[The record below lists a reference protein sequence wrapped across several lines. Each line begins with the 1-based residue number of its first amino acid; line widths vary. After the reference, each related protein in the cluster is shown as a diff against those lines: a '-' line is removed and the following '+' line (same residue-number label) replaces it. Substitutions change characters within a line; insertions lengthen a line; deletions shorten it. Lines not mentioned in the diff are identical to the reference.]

1 MILRT
6 ELGVESYDITVER
19 GALAHAGEKM
29 NLSRRVLIVTDS
41 GVPEKYA
48 KTVAAQCAA
57 PTVVTVPAGETSK
70 NLTVFGSLLSRMLA
84 ETFTRTDCVVAVGG
98 GVVGDLSGFA
108 AACYMRGIDFYN
120 VPTTLLAQVDSSVGG
135 KTAVDLDGVK
145 NCVGAFRQPRA
156 VVIDPDVLATLPK
169 RQIANGMAEV
179 VKMALTSDAA
189 LFEMLEAGIADTE
202 TVIVRSLRIKKAVVE
217 ADVREGGLRRVLN
230 FGHTLGHGIE
240 SAAGLHGLLHGEC
253 VALGMLPLCTPKVR
267 ARLLP
272 LLKRLGLPTVLPV
285 SPETVLG
292 AVCHD
297 KKCDGGKISYVY
309 VPHVGDYE
317 IRRSDI
323 GAFCDA
329 VRPSL
334 EAMRKGETE

>member
-1 MILRT
+1 
-6 ELGVESYDITVER
+6 
-19 GALAHAGEKM
+19 
-29 NLSRRVLIVTDS
+29 
-41 GVPEKYA
+41 
-48 KTVAAQCAA
+48 
-57 PTVVTVPAGETSK
+57 
-70 NLTVFGSLLSRMLA
+70 
-84 ETFTRTDCVVAVGG
+84 
-98 GVVGDLSGFA
+98 
-108 AACYMRGIDFYN
+108 
-120 VPTTLLAQVDSSVGG
+120 
-135 KTAVDLDGVK
+135 
-145 NCVGAFRQPRA
+145 
-156 VVIDPDVLATLPK
+156 
-169 RQIANGMAEV
+169 
-179 VKMALTSDAA
+179 MALTSDAA

-217 ADVREGGLRRVLN
+217 ADVHESGLRRVLN

>member
-6 ELGVESYDITVER
+6 ELGVESYDITVGR

-135 KTAVDLDGVK
+135 KNAVDLDGVK

-189 LFEMLEAGIADTE
+189 LFEMLESGIADTE

-217 ADVREGGLRRVLN
+217 ADVHESGLRRVLN

-297 KKCDGGKISYVY
+297 KKCDGGTVSYVY

-329 VRPSL
+329 VRSSL

>member
-1 MILRT
+1 MRT
-6 ELGVESYDITVER
+6 ELGDRSYEITVES
-19 GALAHAGEKM
+19 GSLSHAGERM
-29 NLSRRVLIVTDS
+29 HLSRRVLIVTDS
-41 GVPEKYA
+41 GVPTEYVR
-48 KTVAAQCAA
+48 TVAAQCAA
-57 PTVVTVPAGETSK
+57 PTVVTVPAGEESK
-70 NLTVFGSLLSRMLA
+70 NLTMFGTLLSRMLA

-120 VPTTLLAQVDSSVGG
+120 IPTTLLAQVDSSVGG
-135 KTAVDLDGVK
+135 KTAVNLDGVK
-145 NCVGAFRQPRA
+145 NCVGTFWQPRA
-156 VVIDPDVLATLPK
+156 VLIDPATLATLPK

-179 VKMALTSDAA
+179 VKMALTSDAE
-189 LFEMLEAGIADTE
+189 LFGMLEAGLADTE
-202 TVIVRSLRIKKAVVE
+202 TVITRSLQIKKAVVE
-217 ADVREGGLRRVLN
+217 TDEREGGLRRVLN

-253 VALGMLPLCTPKVR
+253 VALGMLPLCAPEVR

-285 SPETVLG
+285 PTETVLG

-297 KKCDGGKISYVY
+297 KKCDGGAVAYVY
-309 VPHVGDYE
+309 VPRVGEYE
-317 IRRSDI
+317 FRRADI
-323 GAFCDA
+323 GAFCNA

-334 EAMRKGETE
+334 EAMRKGDAE

>member
-1 MILRT
+1 MTLRT
-6 ELGVESYDITVER
+6 ELGDRSYDITVER
-19 GALAHAGEKM
+19 GALACAGEKM
-29 NLSRRVLIVTDS
+29 KLSRRALIVTDS
-41 GVPEKYA
+41 GVPKKYA
-48 KTVAAQCAA
+48 EAVAVQCAA

-84 ETFTRTDCVVAVGG
+84 GNFTRTDCVVAVGG

-145 NCVGAFRQPRA
+145 NCVGSFWQPRA
-156 VVIDPDVLATLPK
+156 VIIDPEVLATLPR

-179 VKMALTSDAA
+179 VKMALTSDAE
-189 LFEMLEAGIADTE
+189 LFGMLETESADIE
-202 TVIVRSLRIKKAVVE
+202 TVILRSLQIKKAVVE
-217 ADVREGGLRRVLN
+217 ADECESGLRRVLN
-230 FGHTLGHGIE
+230 FGHTLGHGVE
-240 SAAGLHGLLHGEC
+240 SAAGLHDLLHGEC
-253 VALGMLPLCTPKVR
+253 VALGMLPLCAPEVR
-267 ARLLP
+267 ARLLK

-297 KKCDGGKISYVY
+297 KKCDGGTVSYVY
-309 VPHVGDYE
+309 VPRVGEYE
-317 IRRSDI
+317 FRRSDI

>member
-1 MILRT
+1 MTLRT
-6 ELGVESYDITVER
+6 ELGDRSYDITVER
-19 GALAHAGEKM
+19 GALARAGEKM
-29 NLSRRVLIVTDS
+29 KLSRRALIVTDS
-41 GVPEKYA
+41 GVPKKYVEA
-48 KTVAAQCAA
+48 VAVQCAA

-84 ETFTRTDCVVAVGG
+84 GNFTRTDCVVAVGG

-145 NCVGAFRQPRA
+145 NCVGSFWQPRA

-179 VKMALTSDAA
+179 VKMALTSDAE
-189 LFEMLEAGIADTE
+189 LFGMLETESADIE
-202 TVIVRSLRIKKAVVE
+202 TVILRSLQIKKAVVE
-217 ADVREGGLRRVLN
+217 ADECESGLRRVLN

-240 SAAGLHGLLHGEC
+240 SAAGLHDLLHGEC
-253 VALGMLPLCTPKVR
+253 VALGMLPLCAPEVR
-267 ARLLP
+267 ARLLK
-272 LLKRLGLPTVLPV
+272 LLKRLRLPTVLPV

-297 KKCDGGKISYVY
+297 KKCDGGAVSYVY
-309 VPHVGDYE
+309 VPRVGEYE
-317 IRRSDI
+317 FRRLEI